1 MSLKT
6 LSSQML
12 PAIES
17 ELQKQVARLNQSR
30 TAAYHEMLTYH
41 MGWTGEGAG
50 PEAAGKRIRPL
61 MVLLCA
67 AASAGLDTDAPLD
80 QPNWKK
86 ALPAAAAVELAH
98 NFSLVHDDIQDN
110 SDKRRGRPT
119 LWTKWGMPQA
129 INAGDGL
136 FVLSNL
142 AVTDLAENYPADLA
156 LRAARVLHETCLDL
170 TRGQHMDISYEDRL
184 DLEEDDYWPMI
195 TGKTATLLA
204 GCCQIGAILGGA
216 GSATEAAYRDFG
228 LALGLAFQ
236 VQDDILGIWGDEAL
250 TGKSAASD
258 LLEGKK
264 SLPVLY
270 GLGKN
275 GPFAARWK
283 SGPIT
288 TTNVGNVAQMLADE
302 GASDYAQGKSKEWT
316 AKSLSSLEQANP
328 RGDSGAAL
336 RELADKL
343 LGRQA

>member
-1 MSLKT
+1 MSLKS

-17 ELQKQVARLNQSR
+17 ELQKQVARLDQPR
-30 TAAYHEMLTYH
+30 TLIYHEMLTYH
-41 MGWTGEGAG
+41 MGWAGEGAG
-50 PEAAGKRIRPL
+50 PEATGKRIRPL

-67 AASAGLDTDAPLD
+67 AASGLDPTA
-80 QPNWKK
+80 WEK
-86 ALPAAAAVELAH
+86 ALPAAAAVELVH

-110 SDKRRGRPT
+110 SEKRRGRPT
-119 LWTKWGMPQA
+119 LWTKWGIPQA

-142 AVTDLAENYPADLA
+142 AVSDLAERYPAETA

-170 TRGQHMDISYEDRL
+170 TRGQYMDISYEERL
-184 DLEEDDYWPMI
+184 DLNEADYWPMI
-195 TGKTATLLA
+195 SGKTAALLA
-204 GCCQIGAILGGA
+204 GCCQMGAILGGA
-216 GSATEAAYRDFG
+216 RGSLEKAYHDFG
-228 LALGLAFQ
+228 LSLGLAFQ
-236 VQDDILGIWGDEAL
+236 VQDDILGIWGDEAQ

-275 GPFAARWK
+275 GRFAARWQ
-283 SGPIT
+283 SGPIRPEE
-288 TTNVGNVAQMLADE
+288 VQSVAQLLADE
-302 GASDYAQGKSKEWT
+302 GSSDYAQEKSKEWT
-316 AKSLSSLEQANP
+316 EKALASLELAGPQGEA
-328 RGDSGAAL
+328 GSAL

-343 LGRQA
+343 LGRKS